1 AHVFAI
7 SWLCPSDKPNTAWQ
21 CKATAPLA
29 LSSTEQRHKE
39 PFARVRPPRR
49 PSRPKQ
55 HWDFD
60 PAEKEL
66 TPLPVLRYG
75 LGHRKRWF
83 KNLIRAIIALAV
95 EGAFLARSFCPA
107 VGIRTRSS
115 IFGTQEGF

>member
-1 AHVFAI
+1 MAERLNSSSQIVLPHSAVQRYPRN
-7 SWLCPSDKPNTAWQ
+7 SSSEQECPVRLAVLFRVQRSSARTCPQYPGSARLTSRIPPVK

-39 PFARVRPPRR
+39 PFARIRRPRR

-66 TPLPVLRYG
+66 TP
-75 LGHRKRWF
+75 
-83 KNLIRAIIALAV
+83 
-95 EGAFLARSFCPA
+95 
-107 VGIRTRSS
+107 
-115 IFGTQEGF
+115 